1 MKEERLSLCLSVH
14 LLKAIALLV
23 NSITDSSCG
32 RSVCKLAGGRD
43 PYGSERERERESL
56 YREMVRPVVY
66 NRLNGA

>member
-1 MKEERLSLCLSVH
+1 MKEERLSVCLSVH

-43 PYGSERERERESL
+43 PYGSEREREREKACIGRWFDQL
-56 YREMVRPVVY
+56 FII
-66 NRLNGA
+66 G